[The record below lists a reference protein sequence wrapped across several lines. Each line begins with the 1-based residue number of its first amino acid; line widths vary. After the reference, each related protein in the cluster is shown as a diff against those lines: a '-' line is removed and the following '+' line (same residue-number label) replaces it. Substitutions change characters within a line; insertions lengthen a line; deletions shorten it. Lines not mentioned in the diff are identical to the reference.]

1 MDIPTVNDD
10 AFGVSAA
17 DLRETVRG
25 IPATLLLIDVQSG
38 RIVECSDR
46 AADLLA
52 GSREDVVGTE
62 FGDWVHGESGDAGVV
77 NAAVAADEPVTRG
90 ARLTTRDG
98 TADCEL
104 EARVATD
111 DDRVTCTV
119 TVDTDLGGGS
129 EGTQNDVASRFEA
142 LFEAPASF
150 VMLVDPDGTLRR
162 ANGNAL
168 SFVDAAPDA
177 VRGRPL
183 PETPWWSHS
192 PELQSNV
199 RDWIAAAA
207 EGRAVRYEAEHRNGS
222 GESVTVDGVLQ
233 PVTRDGDVTALLTI
247 GRDISGRKRLEEQ
260 LKEREETF
268 RELYNV
274 LSAPDPSFEDK
285 LERVLDVGRHRLG
298 VELGFLTRIEDGVQ
312 EIEAAAGDHP
322 LISPGE
328 SCPLSEAYCEKTV
341 ERDEL
346 LSVHDAPAAGWEG
359 TPAYETFE
367 LGSYIGSKVLV
378 RNELYGTL
386 CFADSSPRER
396 SFTEAERTFVEL
408 LTQWVGHELTQEQA
422 QRELQ
427 RQNDRLDRFAD
438 VVSHD
443 LRNPLQTAAGHLEI
457 AREQYDD
464 DHLHTVAEMH
474 ARMEQLIEDVLA
486 VAQCGREV
494 APADR
499 TDVSLFSVAEAA
511 WETAGDEAAT
521 LALDGEDAVIRCDES
536 RLRQLLENLFRN
548 AVEHGSTGD
557 RNAELS
563 DDAGEQGADDGGVT
577 VRVGAPN
584 DGSTDLDSN
593 PGFYVAD
600 DGPGI
605 PEGEREKVFEGGFSD
620 GGSTG
625 LGLTIVDE
633 VAAAHGWSV
642 TVAESESGGARF
654 EVRDDG

>member
-1 MDIPTVNDD
+1 MSDD

-17 DLRETVRG
+17 ALRESVRAV
-25 IPATLLLIDVQSG
+25 PATLLLVDVQSG

-46 AADLLA
+46 ATELLA
-52 GSREDVVGTE
+52 GSREAVVGTE
-62 FGDWVHGESGDAGVV
+62 FADWLRGGTGDAGIVD
-77 NAAVAADEPVTRG
+77 AAVAADGPVTRG

-98 TADCEL
+98 AVDCEL
-104 EARVATD
+104 EASVARD
-111 DDRVTCTV
+111 GDRATCTV
-119 TVDTDLGGGS
+119 TVDTDLS
-129 EGTQNDVASRFEA
+129 ERSEETESDVASRFEA

-150 VMLVDPDGTLRR
+150 VTLLDPDGTLRR
-162 ANGNAL
+162 ANENAL
-168 SFVDAAPDA
+168 AFVDVAPDA

-192 PELQSNV
+192 AELQSNL
-199 RDWIAAAA
+199 RDWIEAAA
-207 EGRAVRYEAEHRNGS
+207 EGRAVRYEAEHRNAN
-222 GESVTVDGVLQ
+222 GETVTVDGVLQ
-233 PVTRDGDVTALLTI
+233 PVTRDGEVTALLTI
-247 GRDISGRKRLEEQ
+247 GRDISRRKHLEDQ
-260 LKEREETF
+260 LKEREESF

-274 LSAPDPSFEDK
+274 LSAPDPSFEGK
-285 LERVLDVGRHRLG
+285 LERVFDLGRDRLG
-298 VELGFLTRIEDGVQ
+298 VELGFLTRIEDDVQ

-328 SCPLSEAYCEKTV
+328 SCPLSEAYCKKTV

-367 LGSYIGSKVLV
+367 LGSYIGCKVLV

-408 LTQWVGHELTQEQA
+408 LTQWVSYELTQEQA

-427 RQNDRLDRFAD
+427 RQNERLDRFAD

-443 LRNPLQTAAGHLEI
+443 LRNPLQTATGHLEL
-457 AREQYDD
+457 ARERYDD
-464 DHLHTVAEMH
+464 DNLDTVAEMH

-486 VAQCGREV
+486 VAQGGQEV
-494 APADR
+494 PPADR
-499 TDVSLFSVAEAA
+499 EDVSLFSVAQAA
-511 WETAGDEAAT
+511 WETAGDDAAALT
-521 LALDGEDAVIRCDES
+521 LDGDDAVVRCDES
-536 RLRQLLENLFRN
+536 RLRQLFENLFRN
-548 AVEHGSTGD
+548 AVEHGT
-557 RNAELS
+557 
-563 DDAGEQGADDGGVT
+563 DDGGLT
-577 VRVGAPN
+577 VHVGAL
-584 DGSTDLDSN
+584 DGDANEFDSN

-605 PEGEREKVFEGGFSD
+605 PEGEREKVFEDGFSD

-625 LGLTIVDE
+625 LGLTIVEE
-633 VAAAHGWSV
+633 VAAAHGWTVSV
-642 TVAESESGGARF
+642 GGSESGGARF
-654 EVRDDG
+654 EVRDAE